1 MEYDL
6 AENYYEKD
14 DFLKVFYEIY
24 DKETVSAVYHKIFQF
39 FDYNLCLYSFYDEFE
54 LDFALEIENR
64 KESKE
69 LFYKT
74 IYS

>member
-24 DKETVSAVYHKIFQF
+24 DKETVSAVYHKIF
-39 FDYNLCLYSFYDEFE
+39 
-54 LDFALEIENR
+54 
-64 KESKE
+64 
-69 LFYKT
+69 
-74 IYS
+74 